1 VDVVINFGFIKYENL
16 LTSQRT
22 FGLSRKT
29 VLCDVGWLVGWLVSW
44 LVS

>member
-1 VDVVINFGFIKYENL
+1 MNAVINFGLIKCENL

-29 VLCDVGWLVGWLVSW
+29 VLCDVSWLVG
-44 LVS
+44 